1 MTAIAAGAKPRV
13 NVGLAIVPLLA
24 LAVFVNYVD
33 RGNLATA
40 GPLIKDELHL
50 SAAQFGLIVSAFFWS
65 YTPGQWL
72 AGWMAERVNPY
83 RTLAVGVAIWS
94 LATVGSGLVTGFA
107 ALIALRI
114 LLGLGETAVFPCASQ
129 IIGGNLPEHQRG
141 AANGLVGAGT
151 ALGPAFGT
159 FVGGLLMAQYGW
171 RPTFLLFGAAS
182 LLWLIPWGLAARG
195 APVAAAPTADERA
208 PSYLTLAR
216 RSEMWGAGLGH
227 FANNYGFYFV
237 ITWLP
242 VYLVK
247 TRGFSMAEMAAT
259 GGMIYLTY
267 AASSF
272 SMGWLADRV
281 IARGAPVGLVRKTWA
296 SAGLI
301 LVAVSLLASVLGD
314 ARISLI
320 GLFCAGWGFGFG
332 ACTIY
337 SIGQTL
343 AGPHAS
349 GKWVGFQNGLGNI
362 AGIVGP
368 VITGLLVDHYGGFGA
383 AFALAAA
390 VSALGVVGWLVMIP
404 KVAPIDWAPYRGS

>member
-1 MTAIAAGAKPRV
+1 MTVIAAGARPRLG
-13 NVGLAIVPLLA
+13 VGVAIVPLLA

-94 LATVGSGLVTGFA
+94 LATMGSGLVTGFA
-107 ALIALRI
+107 ALIGLRI

-129 IIGGNLPEHQRG
+129 IIGGNLPEHRRG
-141 AANGLVGAGT
+141 AANGLVGMGT

-182 LLWLIPWGLAARG
+182 LLWLIPWALAARG
-195 APVAAAPTADERA
+195 APIASVPTADEQA
-208 PSYLTLAR
+208 PTYLTLAR

-247 TRGFSMAEMAAT
+247 TRGFSMAEMAET

-281 IARGAPVGLVRKTWA
+281 IARGASVGLVRKTWA

-314 ARISLI
+314 PRVSLI

>member
-1 MTAIAAGAKPRV
+1 MTAIAAGARPRV
-13 NVGLAIVPLLA
+13 GVGVAIVPLLA

-83 RTLAVGVAIWS
+83 RTLALGVAIWS

-114 LLGLGETAVFPCASQ
+114 VLGLGETAVFPCASH

-159 FVGGLLMAQYGW
+159 FIGGLLMAQYGW

-195 APVAAAPTADERA
+195 APVPTVTDDQQA

-247 TRGFSMAEMAAT
+247 TRGFSMAEMAET

-281 IARGAPVGLVRKTWA
+281 IARGAAVGLVRKTWA
-296 SAGLI
+296 AAGLI

-314 ARISLI
+314 ARVSLI

-349 GKWVGFQNGLGNI
+349 GKWIGFQNGLGNI

-368 VITGLLVDHYGGFGA
+368 IITGLLVDRYGGFEA
-383 AFALAAA
+383 AFAVAAA
-390 VSALGVVGWLVMIP
+390 VSLLGVVGWLAMIP
-404 KVAPIDWAPYRGS
+404 KVAAIDWTPYRGS